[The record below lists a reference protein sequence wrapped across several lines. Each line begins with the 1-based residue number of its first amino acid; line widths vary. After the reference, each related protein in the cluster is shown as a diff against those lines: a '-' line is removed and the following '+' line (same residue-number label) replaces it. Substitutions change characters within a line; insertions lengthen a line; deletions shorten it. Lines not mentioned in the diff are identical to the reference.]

1 VAGADNPGMGP
12 YNDGFFYTVHNTG
25 DPSTSY
31 VTAGWDDSSAIATI
45 SFAEI
50 GIGVATF
57 GQGIW
62 GMAAKELGK
71 VVTDNASDA
80 GYTGSIMEMEGFTI
94 GLDGILK
101 ANNYYYDGTAP

>member
-1 VAGADNPGMGP
+1 
-12 YNDGFFYTVHNTG
+12 
-25 DPSTSY
+25 
-31 VTAGWDDSSAIATI
+31 
-45 SFAEI
+45 
-50 GIGVATF
+50 
-57 GQGIW
+57 
-62 GMAAKELGK
+62 MAAKELGK

>member
-1 VAGADNPGMGP
+1 MDSSI
-12 YNDGFFYTVHNTG
+12 
-25 DPSTSY
+25 PST
-31 VTAGWDDSSAIATI
+31 TLAIHRRPTLPPDGTISSAIATI